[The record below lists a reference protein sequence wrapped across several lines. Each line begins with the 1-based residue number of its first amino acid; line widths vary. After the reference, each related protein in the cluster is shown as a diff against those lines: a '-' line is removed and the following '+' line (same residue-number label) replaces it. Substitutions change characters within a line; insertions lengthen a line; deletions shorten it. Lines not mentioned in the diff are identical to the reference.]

1 MLFPLH
7 CNPMLCPIYG
17 ARYNGSGAPMTDE
30 LLGVGR
36 RLGAALEALDKRV
49 AVVISSDLAHTHLA
63 SGPCGGNA

>member
-1 MLFPLH
+1 
-7 CNPMLCPIYG
+7 
-17 ARYNGSGAPMTDE
+17 MTDE

-63 SGPCGGNA
+63 SGP